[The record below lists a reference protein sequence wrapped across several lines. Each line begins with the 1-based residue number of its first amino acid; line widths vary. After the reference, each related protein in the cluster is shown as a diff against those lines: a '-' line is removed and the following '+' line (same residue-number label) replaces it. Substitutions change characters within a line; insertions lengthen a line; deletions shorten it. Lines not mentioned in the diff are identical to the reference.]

1 MEINNI
7 PAELRK
13 REQWVF
19 YKEDKRPW
27 DAHNNRPA
35 SSTDP
40 STWSTFEVACQAV
53 KDYKGKG
60 VGFVFAEDG
69 EYVGVDL
76 DKVIDD
82 DGKIDEEAQAIID
95 RFDSYTE
102 VSRSGHGIHIIG
114 RGKKPTSKCRRGN
127 VEIYE
132 KSRYFC
138 ITANLWQERSTVSN
152 IQKALDW
159 LCETALGKDKPT
171 TDGET
176 QTEWAEVTLSADA
189 EPPKDKLEALLDSN
203 AAFKTAWNHRMK
215 PSPKSLSEYEF
226 KLACL
231 AMEDGWSDQEIAD
244 LLIPYRI
251 KWGDEGGLKK
261 ALRKD
266 YIPRT
271 ITEARER
278 TKDGAVLKLLPFTVV
293 KVLQYGVA
301 DSDIAL
307 VLEDGREINVGK
319 TELFLN
325 LTRTKAR
332 LWEQG
337 YALSTQAQKHWD
349 KITGELVKLR
359 EIVKTATANDVTRG
373 WLLDYARGLQHLPVV
388 SDENPLEKIFASL
401 NWNARSAQWPW
412 TRLLIER
419 KPVLLLL
426 CILSSDTV
434 ITGPIGPSARATIA
448 ASTSMPYMEPFT
460 VMVED
465 RTFTFA
471 PNTAMSVDVERMLT
485 EAYASRAGEPRP
497 AIRRR
502 SPRTAAAAPR

>member
-1 MEINNI
+1 
-7 PAELRK
+7 
-13 REQWVF
+13 
-19 YKEDKRPW
+19 
-27 DAHNNRPA
+27 
-35 SSTDP
+35 
-40 STWSTFEVACQAV
+40 
-53 KDYKGKG
+53 
-60 VGFVFAEDG
+60 
-69 EYVGVDL
+69 
-76 DKVIDD
+76 
-82 DGKIDEEAQAIID
+82 
-95 RFDSYTE
+95 
-102 VSRSGHGIHIIG
+102 
-114 RGKKPTSKCRRGN
+114 
-127 VEIYE
+127 VE
-132 KSRYFC
+132 
-138 ITANLWQERSTVSN
+138 T
-152 IQKALDW
+152 
-159 LCETALGKDKPT
+159 G
-171 TDGET
+171 
-176 QTEWAEVTLSADA
+176 WAEVTLSTDA
-189 EPPKDKLEALLDSN
+189 EPPQDKLEDLLESN
-203 AAFKTAWNHRMK
+203 HAFKTAWNHRKK
-215 PSPKSLSEYEF
+215 PSPSLSEYEF
-226 KLACL
+226 ELACH
-231 AMEDGWSDQEIAD
+231 AIQDGWSDQEIAD

-401 NWNARSAQWPW
+401 NWNAMARDEQDRIYV
-412 TRLLIER
+412 RLGDI
-419 KPVLLLL
+419 
-426 CILSSDTV
+426 
-434 ITGPIGPSARATIA
+434 AR
-448 ASTSMPYMEPFT
+448 F
-460 VMVED
+460 
-465 RTFTFA
+465 
-471 PNTAMSVDVERMLT
+471 
-485 EAYASRAGEPRP
+485 ASRRASGVTIKTVARDLVKLGFTKQQVSIMTDGKRSQINIWVSEPGFLYP
-497 AIRRR
+497 G
-502 SPRTAAAAPR
+502 SGL